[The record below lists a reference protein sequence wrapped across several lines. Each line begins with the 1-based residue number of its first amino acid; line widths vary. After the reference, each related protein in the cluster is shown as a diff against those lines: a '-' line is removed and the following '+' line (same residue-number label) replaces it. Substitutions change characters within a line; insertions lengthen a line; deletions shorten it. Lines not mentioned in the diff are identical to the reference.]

1 MRVYVPYVGQM
12 LKVCLYLPICMDAL
26 SQSRIVLLIPTSSC
40 FSIRD
45 LPQNKLVKK
54 RPHPGECRLLSVS
67 RVQVIGTFQSSRP
80 QASFFTEG
88 KRQVL
93 NQ

>member
-1 MRVYVPYVGQM
+1 
-12 LKVCLYLPICMDAL
+12 MDAL
-26 SQSRIVLLIPTSSC
+26 SQSRIVLLIPTGFC

-54 RPHPGECRLLSVS
+54 RPHPGKCRLLSVS

-80 QASFFTEG
+80 QPPGLFFHRGQTPSLESV
-88 KRQVL
+88 KFLTTSTVL
-93 NQ
+93 NIASL